1 MNTKQVVQQAQVER
15 IEKTEK
21 IEKIGNMPEKKFR
34 AGAVSATVWSNKG
47 HSNKGEE
54 TEYQTISLERHY
66 MDKQGQWQSTNSFR
80 IGDIPK
86 ANIVLQKAY
95 EFLIL
100 NEQDLFKGGN

>member
-1 MNTKQVVQQAQVER
+1 
-15 IEKTEK
+15 
-21 IEKIGNMPEKKFR
+21 
-34 AGAVSATVWSNKG
+34 
-47 HSNKGEE
+47 
-54 TEYQTISLERHY
+54 